1 MTMTDCHITNMLIPL
16 CKITFSGRPQTKNVA
31 TEEHLERSPEKRTA
45 GFRHSWRKM
54 DTMEDKA

>member
-1 MTMTDCHITNMLIPL
+1 MLIPL

-54 DTMEDKA
+54 DTVEDKA